1 MLKGRG
7 EYVVKRAAA
16 RKRFRIDASDCAA
29 GVPGV
34 QRRKAAR
41 SNAAEL
47 AACRHT
53 SALFLNARKKDLKS
67 QRG

>member
-7 EYVVKRAAA
+7 DVVKRAAA

-29 GVPGV
+29 GVPGM

-53 SALFLNARKKDLKS
+53 SALDCS
-67 QRG
+67 